1 MATNEVAAPKR
12 RRGRPARPEPEP
24 IPDTPEN
31 IVASV
36 LRTRTKEE
44 RERILAGL
52 GSSIAS
58 LLGATALRVCCRK
71 PDIDHQEWLT
81 EGH

>member
-31 IVASV
+31 IVAAV
-36 LRTRTKEE
+36 VRTRPKVE
-44 RERILAGL
+44 RERIIRG
-52 GSSIAS
+52 
-58 LLGATALRVCCRK
+58 
-71 PDIDHQEWLT
+71 
-81 EGH
+81 